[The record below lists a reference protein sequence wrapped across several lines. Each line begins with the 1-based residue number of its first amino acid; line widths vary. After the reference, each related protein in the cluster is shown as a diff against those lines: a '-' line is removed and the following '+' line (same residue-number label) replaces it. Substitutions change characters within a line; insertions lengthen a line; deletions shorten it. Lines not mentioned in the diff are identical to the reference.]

1 MPEWLI
7 IMLIICGGI
16 WIAWTYTK
24 MWLDNQALKEEL
36 GDTTEFTQFT
46 PTRYI
51 MLSAQGSMYMTELMT
66 TAMRAHSDGEAHIKN
81 YEVENDSNLIKIK
94 YENGNEII
102 WLNCDKAPI
111 DTIKLSH
118 RDDYAYK
125 LFVDHKLPEG
135 TARALIEYLGL
146 VDYMVSLGI
155 CSKSSGGK

>member
-7 IMLIICGGI
+7 LALLVSCCI
-16 WIAWTYTK
+16 WVAWSYTK
-24 MWLDNQALKEEL
+24 MWFDNKALRQEL
-36 GDTTEFTQFT
+36 GDTVEFTQFT

-51 MLSAQGSMYMTELMT
+51 MLSAQGGAYMMELLS
-66 TAMRAHSDGEAHIKN
+66 TAMRAHSDGEAHIKSYDIADDN
-81 YEVENDSNLIKIK
+81 SLIKIK

-111 DTIKLSH
+111 DVITLTHS
-118 RDDYAYK
+118 DDYAYK

-135 TARALIEYLGL
+135 TARALIEHLGL